1 MGEIKPSLKAH
12 PFFALMF
19 TSEGHY
25 GQIVNQLKKRF
36 GEILGFGPVYK
47 VSDFTDYYEEEFG
60 LDLQKQMFVFREPRT
75 LENFHD
81 VKVWT
86 NGLEISMRNKHNES
100 RSVNIDPGYLEP
112 SKLVLYSTKN
122 FSHRVHVGKGIFAEV
137 TIIYEHGKFKFL
149 PWTYPDYSWE
159 RNIEF
164 LLKMRR
170 EIVKFARETHLPSE
184 EEMGRQKV

>member
-1 MGEIKPSLKAH
+1 MGEIKPSPKAH

-19 TSEGHY
+19 SYDDHY
-25 GQIVNQLKKRF
+25 ETVLNEIKERF
-36 GEILGFGPVYK
+36 GEILGSGPVYK
-47 VSDFTDYYEEEFG
+47 VSDFTNYYEEEFG
-60 LDLQKQMFVFREPRT
+60 LDLQKQMFIFRKPQN

-81 VKVWT
+81 VKIWT
-86 NGLEISMRNKHNES
+86 NSLEISTGVKYNKL

-122 FSHRVHVGKGIFAEV
+122 FSHRIHIGKSIFAEV
-137 TIIYEHGKFKFL
+137 TLIYEHGKFKFL

-159 RNIEF
+159 KNIEF

-170 EIVKFARETHLPSE
+170 EVVKFAREK
-184 EEMGRQKV
+184 R

>member
-1 MGEIKPSLKAH
+1 MGEIKDAPNAH

-25 GQIVNQLKKRF
+25 GQIVSQLKERF
-36 GEILGFGPVYK
+36 GEILGSGPVYK
-47 VSDFTDYYEEEFG
+47 VSDFTDYYEEEFS
-60 LDLQKQMFVFREPRT
+60 LDLQKQMFVFRESRT
-75 LENFHD
+75 LENFHE

-86 NGLEISMRNKHNES
+86 NGLEISTGVKHNKS

-170 EIVKFARETHLPSE
+170 EIVKFARETHSPSE
-184 EEMGRQKV
+184 

>member
-1 MGEIKPSLKAH
+1 MGEIKPLPKAH

-25 GQIVNQLKKRF
+25 GLVVNQLKKRF
-36 GEILGFGPVYK
+36 GEVLGSGPVYK
-47 VSDFTDYYEEEFG
+47 VSDFTDYYEKEFSSN
-60 LDLQKQMFVFREPRT
+60 LQKQMFVFREPRI

-86 NGLEISMRNKHNES
+86 NGIEISMGNKHNEL
-100 RSVNIDPGYLEP
+100 RSVNIDQGYLEP
-112 SKLVLYSTKN
+112 SKLVPYSTKN

-149 PWTYPDYSWE
+149 QWTYPDYSWE

-170 EIVKFARETHLPSE
+170 EIVKFAREI
-184 EEMGRQKV
+184 Q